1 MVPLL
6 RKEFRLCK
14 HPITPMMVLLSAMVL
29 IPNYPYVVIF
39 FYVSMAIFFT
49 CLLGRENNDIIYSLN
64 LPIRKRSIVKARLLF
79 AVIIQLVQ
87 LAVMIPFSLLNQHRD
102 APCNQAGMDATVSLF
117 AIGFL
122 VYGLFN
128 RVFFSSYYRNVNRVG
143 VAFVKASV
151 VLFACAGLD
160 VVSTYAVPFVRERLD
175 TPGASFLWEKL
186 IFFAL
191 CALIYGILTVV
202 TYQISIRRFERQDL
216 N

>member
-6 RKEFRLCK
+6 RKEFRLAM

-102 APCNQAGMDATVSLF
+102 APCNQAGMDA
-117 AIGFL
+117 
-122 VYGLFN
+122 
-128 RVFFSSYYRNVNRVG
+128 
-143 VAFVKASV
+143 SV